1 MRESLASRMMHRLQ
15 KIFCLK
21 IWNQW
26 GPRLDGMKE
35 AIGDSDIK
43 SLENAIFSMIFSKI
57 LYIFVLL

>member
-1 MRESLASRMMHRLQ
+1 
-15 KIFCLK
+15 
-21 IWNQW
+21 
-26 GPRLDGMKE
+26 MKE